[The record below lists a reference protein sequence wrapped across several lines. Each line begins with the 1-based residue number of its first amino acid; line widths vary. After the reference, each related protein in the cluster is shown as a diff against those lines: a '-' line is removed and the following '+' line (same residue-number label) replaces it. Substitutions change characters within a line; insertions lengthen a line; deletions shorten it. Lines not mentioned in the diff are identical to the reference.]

1 MTSKANSKT
10 PPKTPKTR
18 TPPPK
23 PAASDPA
30 PARKTPARKRARRR
44 RQSSKLFTAD
54 QKVQAVLAAWTEKLS
69 QSEICRQL
77 EINYVTFQSWQNR
90 AMEGM
95 LQALEN
101 NVRLTDGAIL
111 SPRLRKLMEKRRG
124 SPEPRLDQRLRKIQ
138 QSQEESDTSPLA

>member
-1 MTSKANSKT
+1 MTSKANNKTPSKT
-10 PPKTPKTR
+10 PKAKTPS
-18 TPPPK
+18 PK
-23 PAASDPA
+23 PSASNPT
-30 PARKTPARKRARRR
+30 PARKTPARKRTKRR

-54 QKVQAVLAAWTEKLS
+54 QKVQAVLAAWTEKLT

-124 SPEPRLDQRLRKIQ
+124 SPEDRLEDRLRKIQ
-138 QSQEESDTSPLA
+138 EGSDTSPLV